1 MTNASGP
8 PEATQWLLAKNVEHL
23 QLVLQHAGLGTFEH
37 DLGSGT
43 VRVTPLT
50 CDLYGVPV
58 RDELPLRE
66 LLAQVD
72 PSALSDR
79 ERTFSQ
85 VLSGEKPFYELQYRV
100 GRPLFARWLSV
111 RGTVVFGDDR
121 GLRKPV
127 RVVGVVA
134 DITEQMHQK
143 QRVQQAQAVLD
154 AIGNSITEFRAVGEA
169 SGDDQVLPHPPASQ
183 DDDASA

>member
-1 MTNASGP
+1 MTNARRSAEGP
-8 PEATQWLLAKNVEHL
+8 QWLLADNVEHL
-23 QLVLQHAGLGTFEH
+23 QLVLQHAALGTFEH
-37 DLGSGT
+37 DLGSAT

-58 RDELPLRE
+58 RDELPLSE
-66 LLAQVD
+66 MLAQVD

-85 VLSGEKPFYELQYRV
+85 VLAGEKPFYELQYRV
-100 GRPLFARWLSV
+100 GRPLFPRWLSV
-111 RGTVVFGDDR
+111 RGTVVFAEEG

-127 RVVGVVA
+127 RVLGVVA

-143 QRVQQAQAVLD
+143 QRVEKAQAVLD
-154 AIGNSITEFRAVGEA
+154 AIGNSIHQFREIDDAAGDEA
-169 SGDDQVLPHPPASQ
+169 PLRHSSVRK
-183 DDDASA
+183 DDDASG